1 MYKKFGEMPVQI
13 YHRLFV
19 RDKTTCMKKEKTI
32 YWAATAGIALIS
44 IGGAVGLL
52 TSPFMIQTLEQ
63 MGYPGYF
70 RVELA
75 IGKIIGGLVLLL
87 PVARPLKE
95 WAYAGLAINVLSAFV
110 AFAAIHGTPDQYIW
124 PAVALL
130 LLMISYICFNKMNMR
145 TATVM

>member
-1 MYKKFGEMPVQI
+1 MIKKYRQMFVQI
-13 YHRLFV
+13 ADTLFV
-19 RDKTTCMKKEKTI
+19 RDKTTCMKKEKII
-32 YWAATAGIALIS
+32 YRAATAAIALIS
-44 IGGAVGLL
+44 IGGAIGLL
-52 TSPFMIQTLEQ
+52 TSSFMIQTVDQ

-87 PVARPLKE
+87 PVAPNIKE

-110 AFAAIHGTPDQYIW
+110 AFAAIHGTPGQYVW

-130 LLMISYICFNKMNMR
+130 LLIVSYACFKKINMR
-145 TATVM
+145 AAV